1 MAMKSP
7 SQTTVYL
14 SDITTPAI
22 VDDREL
28 DMLII
33 AKNKETRK

>member
-1 MAMKSP
+1 MEMKSP
-7 SQTTVYL
+7 SQTVYL

-22 VDDREL
+22 VDDTEL

-33 AKNKETRK
+33 AKDKETRK